1 MADGGRK
8 LALDGRRD
16 AASDGG
22 RLVVSTVAE
31 LYW

>member
-8 LALDGRRD
+8 LALEGSRD

-22 RLVVSTVAE
+22 RLGISDLT
-31 LYW
+31 